1 MRRLKD
7 VWPEFADQVAFYA
20 IGVDPTESLDQL
32 DSYREKQGYPWPIAA
47 PGHRMLSDFR
57 VLNQSTKVAI
67 DCGGIITYRDGY
79 GRGDETRW
87 RQVFAELAGS
97 ASE

>member
-1 MRRLKD
+1 MY
-7 VWPEFADQVAFYA
+7 PEFADQVAFYA

-32 DSYREKQGYPWPIAA
+32 DSYREKQGYPWPMAV
-47 PGHRMLSDFR
+47 PGPRMLSEFR

-67 DCGGIITYRDGY
+67 DGDGIITYRHGY

-97 ASE
+97 AAE